1 MESTTAIAQAVAIRI
16 ARSAVERSDGIS
28 GEGLPEATGSLDEW
42 IRELADTDPEVGA
55 ALTIVLAEPTDETRV
70 ELLGK
75 ILAARLDADS
85 ALAGQ
90 LRDLTG
96 SVLQAGMDRDLY
108 EGAQQGLGAIA
119 LDLGLAWAE

>member
-1 MESTTAIAQAVAIRI
+1 MESTTTIAQAVAMGF
-16 ARSAVERSDGIS
+16 ARSAVEKSNGIS
-28 GEGLPEATGSLDEW
+28 GEGMPEVTGSLVEW
-42 IRELADTDPEVGA
+42 IRKLADTDPEVGA
-55 ALTIVLAEPTDETRV
+55 ALTIVLAAPTDETRV

-75 ILAARLDADS
+75 IVAARLDADP

-90 LRDLTG
+90 LHDLTG

-108 EGAQQGLGAIA
+108 EGARQRLSAIA